1 MSSRRKSLFEIVDA
15 LISVSILMMSS
26 SCFDFSKEVESEER
40 IDCSDFGRVW
50 GVFAVE
56 EGRFLGAEQL
66 MLITLFIMNKK
77 LRGIRFISL
86 QLSLKKFY

>member
-1 MSSRRKSLFEIVDA
+1 MF
-15 LISVSILMMSS
+15 S

-40 IDCSDFGRVW
+40 IDCSDFGG

-66 MLITLFIMNKK
+66 MLIALFNMNKK

>member
-1 MSSRRKSLFEIVDA
+1 
-15 LISVSILMMSS
+15 MMSS